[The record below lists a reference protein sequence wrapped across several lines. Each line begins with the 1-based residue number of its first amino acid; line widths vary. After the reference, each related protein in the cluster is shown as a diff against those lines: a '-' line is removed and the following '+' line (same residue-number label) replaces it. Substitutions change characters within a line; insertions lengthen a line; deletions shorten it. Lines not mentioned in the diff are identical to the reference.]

1 MQFLID
7 MKQLFLNLIDSL
19 TMINR
24 ISISLLVSILS
35 FCTAETNSNPEAAP
49 NQERPHFVNTT
60 KPNFQIVADKNL
72 HDTAL
77 LMAGLS
83 LDKQSNPEL
92 ITISQSA
99 SFKTHKDS
107 LGSSFSR
114 AEQKRLRSMKEW
126 SEKELADVCKQ
137 GNDLFYPFSGP
148 DIMTAHAIFPCAK
161 DYIMIGLEPAGIP
174 PQIQKMNEAARARYF
189 AAIRNSLGSI
199 LNYSFF
205 RTNDMRDD
213 FQGVLDGLTPILMV
227 FLARE
232 GNEIIAARV
241 VTLLPDQSVIER
253 DYNQPATEQEK
264 KIESTGVRG
273 IRFYFKDAK
282 DQRLKTVTYFS
293 VDISDSGLVNRDY
306 FLKTIATTGSYT
318 TYLKSASYLMHRDSF
333 SKIRSFIL
341 DNSDHVIE
349 DDSGIPLSFF
359 SDTNWAKSYYGMY
372 TKPIPLFAAR
382 YQSDLRAI
390 FKDTKKNHV
399 KPLPFGTGYNY
410 QEGDS
415 HLLVARKNM
424 LKK

>member
-1 MQFLID
+1 MIH
-7 MKQLFLNLIDSL
+7 KLNRLPIF
-19 TMINR
+19 
-24 ISISLLVSILS
+24 LLVTILS
-35 FCTAETNSNPEAAP
+35 VCSVETNSTPEAAP
-49 NQERPHFVNTT
+49 NQNRPHFVNTEAT
-60 KPNFQIVADKNL
+60 IVPDQNL
-72 HDTAL
+72 NDTAR

-83 LDKQSNPEL
+83 LDDTANQEL
-92 ITISQSA
+92 KAIDQSA

-107 LGSSFSR
+107 LGASFSK
-114 AEQKRLRSMKEW
+114 AEQKRLTIMKDW
-126 SEKELADVCKQ
+126 STKELADICKQ
-137 GNDLFYPFSGP
+137 KNDLFYPFSGP

-161 DYIMIGLEPAGIP
+161 DYIMIGLEPAGVP
-174 PQIQKMNEAARARYF
+174 PRLQKMNEVARARYF

-199 LNYSFF
+199 LSFSFF

-232 GNEIIAARV
+232 GNEIIAAKA
-241 VTLLPDQSVIER
+241 VTLMADKSVVER
-253 DYNQPATEQEK
+253 DHNTPATEQENK
-264 KIESTGVRG
+264 TGIPG

-282 DQRLKTVTYFS
+282 EKNIKTVTYFS
-293 VDISDSGLVNRDY
+293 VDISDSGLANRGY
-306 FLKTIATTGSYT
+306 FLDAIAATGSYT

-341 DNSDHVIE
+341 ENSDHVVE

-359 SDTNWAKSYYGMY
+359 SEANWQRSFYGMY
-372 TKPIPLFAAR
+372 TKPIPLFSAR

-390 FKDTKKNHV
+390 YKEPKKNNI

-415 HLLVARKNM
+415 HLLVARKN
-424 LKK
+424 KVKSSSK